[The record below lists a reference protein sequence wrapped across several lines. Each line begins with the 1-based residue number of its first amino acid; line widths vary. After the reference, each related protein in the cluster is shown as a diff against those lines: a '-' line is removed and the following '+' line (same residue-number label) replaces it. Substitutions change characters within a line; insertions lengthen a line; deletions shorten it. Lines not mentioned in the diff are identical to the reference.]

1 MELTNNQLIYWP
13 TFIDLH
19 LLIVNTIQSTKLALC
34 ILYFYFY
41 LFIFFFFLEKFNQRY
56 TKLFFLIS
64 MCIELWRIINKK
76 NVINKKCKLTSQK
89 LVKNA

>member
-1 MELTNNQLIYWP
+1 M
-13 TFIDLH
+13 
-19 LLIVNTIQSTKLALC
+19 
-34 ILYFYFY
+34 YFVFLF
-41 LFIFFFFLEKFNQRY
+41 LFIYFFFLEKFNQRY

-64 MCIELWRIINKK
+64 IELWRIINKK

>member
-1 MELTNNQLIYWP
+1 M
-13 TFIDLH
+13 FIDLH

>member
-1 MELTNNQLIYWP
+1 M
-13 TFIDLH
+13 FIDLH

-41 LFIFFFFLEKFNQRY
+41 LFIFFFWKNLIKDIQNY
-56 TKLFFLIS
+56 FFLIS